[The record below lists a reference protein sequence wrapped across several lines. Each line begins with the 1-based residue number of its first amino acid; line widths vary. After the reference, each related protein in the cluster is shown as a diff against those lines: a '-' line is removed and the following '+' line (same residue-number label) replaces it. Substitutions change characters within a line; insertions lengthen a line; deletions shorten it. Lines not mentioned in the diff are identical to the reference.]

1 MQTAFVAFEGLTAL
15 DFVGIFDPLSRLSS
29 MRLMPE
35 FHWRVCALAETVSD
49 GKGVRFVA
57 DSVGESLKEY
67 DLVVVPGGL
76 GTRLLQHDATFIKWM
91 QTAASVPLKASV
103 CTGALLL
110 GAAGFLKGKP
120 ATTHPNAFKELRPY
134 CAQVVDQRI
143 VEAGDVIT
151 ARGVTAGIDLG
162 MYQVVVRRKQRDQ
175 WLTRKCAYSSMGRS
189 LTARYSPGADLC
201 RTESKL
207 PDCGALTF

>member
-1 MQTAFVAFEGLTAL
+1 MQTAFVVFDGLTAL

-35 FHWRVCALAETVSD
+35 FQWRICALAETVSD
-49 GKGVRFVA
+49 GKGLRLVA
-57 DSVGESLKEY
+57 DSVGESLEAY

-76 GTRLLQHDATFIKWM
+76 GTRSLQHDAAFIQWL

-110 GAAGFLKGKP
+110 GAAGILQGKR
-120 ATTHPNAFKELRPY
+120 ATTHPNAFTELGPY
-134 CAQVVDQRI
+134 CAQVVDDRI
-143 VEAGDVIT
+143 VDTGDVIT

-162 MYQVVVRRKQRDQ
+162 LYLVERFAGPD
-175 WLTRKCAYSSMGRS
+175 
-189 LTARYSPGADLC
+189 ARAAAARQMDYPYRWSDG
-201 RTESKL
+201 S
-207 PDCGALTF
+207 